1 MSDKE
6 LLDAIS
12 TKDKLAFEAFYAR
25 YNRLLYKWAYTR
37 VADIELTEDCLQN
50 FWLSVWEEP
59 EKIKTDEQGL
69 AKQFLLRCFT
79 HRILNSIKKE
89 MAGAFEHYPLSD
101 EAKDSQPY
109 CHVEE
114 ELNVQE
120 IHSLIDRLL
129 QELPETLKEVCTLR
143 WRRDYSTKEIAVELK
158 IDERTASYKV
168 KDGLAILKK
177 SLKKWYGDNE
187 PTIKVLRDTSSSV
200 IYIIFFADK
209 IV

>member
-12 TKDKLAFEAFYAR
+12 TKDKVAFEAFYKR

-37 VADIELTEDCLQN
+37 VANIELTEDCLQT
-50 FWLSVWEEP
+50 FWLSVWEKP

-69 AKQFLLRCFT
+69 AKQFLLRRFT
-79 HRILNSIKKE
+79 HRMLNSIKKE
-89 MAGAFEHYPLSD
+89 MSGALKHYPLLSN
-101 EAKDSQPY
+101 EAKDKRPY

-114 ELNVQE
+114 EFNVRE

-129 QELPETLKEVCTLR
+129 QDLPEMLREVCSLR
-143 WRRDYSTKEIAVELK
+143 WRRGYSTKEIAMELK
-158 IDERTASYKV
+158 IDERTASYKI

-177 SLKKWYGDNE
+177 SLKKWYGE
-187 PTIKVLRDTSSSV
+187 HPPAIKG
-200 IYIIFFADK
+200 
-209 IV
+209 